1 MIEQLAIDAF
11 NSRLTANLNTIKTMR
26 PAQLDTLKNEG
37 SQAEALLK
45 NRELALFI
53 HQYKFELLDAL
64 SAITGHTQED
74 NSRRVAI
81 ANQLAG
87 IDGFVTT
94 LKRSVYMKDKIVT
107 QQASPTEPK
116 FNLKGNEVL

>member
-1 MIEQLAIDAF
+1 MIEQIAIDAF
-11 NSRLTANLNTIKTMR
+11 NTRLTANLNTIKTMR

-45 NRELALFI
+45 HRELALFI

-64 SAITGHTQED
+64 SAITGHTEED

-81 ANQLAG
+81 SNQVAG
-87 IDGFVTT
+87 IDGFVNT
-94 LKRSVYMKDKIVT
+94 LKRSVYMKNKIVT
-107 QQASPTEPK
+107 QQANPGEPIA
-116 FNLKGNEVL
+116 N

>member
-11 NSRLTANLNTIKTMR
+11 NTRLTANLNTIKTMR

-64 SAITGHTQED
+64 SAITGHSEED

-81 ANQLAG
+81 SNQVAG
-87 IDGFVTT
+87 IDGFVNT
-94 LKRSVYMKDKIVT
+94 LKRSVYMKNKIVT
-107 QQASPTEPK
+107 QQANPGEPIA
-116 FNLKGNEVL
+116 NLKGNEVL

>member
-1 MIEQLAIDAF
+1 MIEQTAIDAF
-11 NSRLTANLNTIKTMR
+11 NARLTVNINNIKTMK
-26 PAQLDTLKNEG
+26 PSQLDQVKNEG

-64 SAITGHTQED
+64 TDISGHSEED

-81 ANQLAG
+81 SNQVAG
-87 IDGFVTT
+87 LDGFVTA
-94 LKRSVYMKDKIVT
+94 LKRSVYMKNKVVT
-107 QQASPTEPK
+107 MQAQPAQPTDN
-116 FNLKGNEVL
+116 FKGNEVL